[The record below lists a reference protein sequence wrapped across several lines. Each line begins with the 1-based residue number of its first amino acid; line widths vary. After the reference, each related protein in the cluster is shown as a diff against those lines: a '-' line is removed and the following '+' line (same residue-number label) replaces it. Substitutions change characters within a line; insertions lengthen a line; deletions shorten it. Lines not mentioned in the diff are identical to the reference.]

1 MLAFAL
7 LSWLIV
13 FSSSSMDPS
22 AYDSAAQAIVREGLT
37 RTKAFDLL
45 HELCTTI
52 GHRLS
57 GSPGAEKAVAW
68 SKRQMESIGLDR
80 VWLEPVTVPKWV
92 RGKTEELVIVE
103 PSSLKKETL
112 RITALGGSV
121 GAKSLTAGI
130 VEVKSFDE
138 LSALGDQARGKIVFF
153 NVPWEVTQYHPGF
166 AYGTG
171 VKYRGLGA
179 IEGARV
185 GAVAV
190 IVRSMSSATDD
201 VPHTGAM
208 RSYDDALPKIPAAAI
223 SPVSADKLSR
233 LIREQTGMKCRLTL
247 DCETQGEVESAN
259 VIGEIRGTEKPEE
272 VIVVSGHLDSW
283 DKGQGAHDDGAGCM
297 QSIEALR
304 LIKAAGLKPKRTIRA
319 VLFMNEEN
327 GLRGAKA
334 YAEKERPGEKHI
346 LAIESDAGGFAP
358 RGFGIDADSTVVP
371 RLQRWASVLRLIDA
385 DRVAPGWGGADI
397 GELRKKGVPCLGLK
411 PDPQRY
417 FDYHH
422 SDLDTIDKVNPREL
436 ELGAIAMAIFSYIFA
451 QEGLE

>member
-1 MLAFAL
+1 
-7 LSWLIV
+7 
-13 FSSSSMDPS
+13 
-22 AYDSAAQAIVREGLT
+22 
-37 RTKAFDLL
+37 
-45 HELCTTI
+45 
-52 GHRLS
+52 
-57 GSPGAEKAVAW
+57 
-68 SKRQMESIGLDR
+68 
-80 VWLEPVTVPKWV
+80 
-92 RGKTEELVIVE
+92 
-103 PSSLKKETL
+103 
-112 RITALGGSV
+112 
-121 GAKSLTAGI
+121 
-130 VEVKSFDE
+130 
-138 LSALGDQARGKIVFF
+138 
-153 NVPWEVTQYHPGF
+153 
-166 AYGTG
+166 
-171 VKYRGLGA
+171 
-179 IEGARV
+179 
-185 GAVAV
+185 
-190 IVRSMSSATDD
+190 
-201 VPHTGAM
+201 M
-208 RSYDDALPKIPAAAI
+208 RPYDDALPKIPAAAI

>member
-1 MLAFAL
+1 MLALAL
-7 LSWLIV
+7 LSWLTV
-13 FSSSSMDPS
+13 FSSPSMEPS
-22 AYDSAAQAIVREGLT
+22 AYDSAVQAIVREGLT
-37 RTKAFDLL
+37 ETNAFDLL

-68 SKRQMESIGLDR
+68 SKKQMESIGLDR
-80 VWLEPVTVPKWV
+80 VWLEPVMVPKWV

-130 VEVKSFDE
+130 VEVQSFDE
-138 LSALGDQARGKIVFF
+138 LAALGDQARGKIVFF
-153 NVPWEVTQYHPGF
+153 NVPWDVTQYHPGF

-179 IEGARV
+179 IEGARA
-185 GAVAV
+185 GAVGV
-190 IVRSMSSATDD
+190 IVRSMSSAYDD
-201 VPHTGAM
+201 FPHTGAM
-208 RSYDDALPKIPAAAI
+208 RPYNDSLPKIPAAAI

-233 LIREQTGMKCRLTL
+233 LIREQAGLKMRLTL
-247 DCETQGEVESAN
+247 DCETQGEVESYN
-259 VIGEIRGTEKPEE
+259 VIGEIRGSEKPDE

-346 LAIESDAGGFAP
+346 LAFESDAGGFAP
-358 RGFGIDADSTVVP
+358 RGFGIDADSSVVP
-371 RLQRWASVLRLIDA
+371 RLQRWAPVLRLIDA

-397 GELRKKGVPCLGLK
+397 GELRKKGVPCLSLK